1 MHRILISSC
10 LIGNPVRYDGRG
22 QALRSEILDRW
33 LAEGRVLAVC
43 PELAGGLLVPRPAA
57 EITQGAGGAKVL
69 QGLAKVMDTDGRD
82 VSAAFLAGARQAL
95 QLARQH
101 GIRVA
106 VLKQGSPSCGSG
118 YIYDGT
124 FTGVKTAGQG
134 VTAALLESAGIK
146 VFSEHQ
152 LAEADA
158 MLSQS

>member
-1 MHRILISSC
+1 
-10 LIGNPVRYDGRG
+10 
-22 QALRSEILDRW
+22 
-33 LAEGRVLAVC
+33 
-43 PELAGGLLVPRPAA
+43 VPRPAA